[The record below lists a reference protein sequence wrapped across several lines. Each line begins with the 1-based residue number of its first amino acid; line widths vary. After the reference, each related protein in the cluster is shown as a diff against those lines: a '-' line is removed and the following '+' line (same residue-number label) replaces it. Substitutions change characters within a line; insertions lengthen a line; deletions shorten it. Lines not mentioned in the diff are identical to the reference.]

1 MANDKHDGKL
11 EVANKLAALPT
22 DADPRRRSLLK
33 AGFGATLLPVGGSLL
48 LSACSSDDDDD
59 DITSPD
65 TPGTQPQPQPQP
77 EPQPQPVNISSFA
90 VAVLPDTQFYSR
102 YATDAENQQFMR
114 KYGSEPFKA
123 QTQWVAD
130 HSKSLG
136 IPFLI
141 HLGDVVDQQGKPD
154 QWKVADAA
162 MAILEHAK
170 VPYSIL
176 AGNHDVILDRD
187 YVDASS
193 QASATDAQRNLANEP
208 YLKTFSADRAKNQ
221 ATFGGR
227 DPSGFHEY
235 HVFEAE
241 GQKFMVLSLSWR
253 ISDDALTWANQVIRA
268 NPTLPVILVNHQLLN
283 IDKDG
288 VTPLEVPYGLMLWDK
303 LIRDNDQIFMTLN
316 GHYHGAAHLTKTN
329 AFGNSV
335 EEMVVDYQMAYQ
347 GGNGLMRLYEFDLSN
362 NEIRVLSFS
371 PWVPQKPKNTLNTFD
386 QAILTGANEQ
396 FTIKMDFAKRFGG
409 FNKEFKAATP
419 SHTALIDQARALIL
433 ANYTDPVAA
442 EQKPAADPDDYPQ
455 VQGTLAHW
463 RFFGGTNGQP
473 VPVGEVIA
481 DRAGLNPMRR
491 APLNIDGVAGAQVGD
506 VVWSDD
512 HHYLSAAPGS
522 VRFLNTDKNTARMS
536 YFTTDAA
543 AIINGETATDGYTVE
558 AFIKI
563 DRDWVASKHAWMNIM
578 TRDGKRGDLAG
589 FSGGDPE
596 SPPLLFAVS
605 SLREIQ
611 WEVVPDDT
619 GSRSPK
625 ANWSGEIIPDKWMH
639 VAVVNDDTTHETI
652 LYVEG
657 APVLRNTSGARGLAT
672 LAANM
677 PWIVGA
683 GSWDG
688 ARADG
693 FFGSVGEIRIVGQAL
708 QPIDWL
714 TARRR

>member
-1 MANDKHDGKL
+1 M
-11 EVANKLAALPT
+11 
-22 DADPRRRSLLK
+22 
-33 AGFGATLLPVGGSLL
+33 
-48 LSACSSDDDDD
+48 
-59 DITSPD
+59 
-65 TPGTQPQPQPQP
+65 
-77 EPQPQPVNISSFA
+77 
-90 VAVLPDTQFYSR
+90 
-102 YATDAENQQFMR
+102 
-114 KYGSEPFKA
+114 
-123 QTQWVAD
+123 
-130 HSKSLG
+130 
-136 IPFLI
+136 
-141 HLGDVVDQQGKPD
+141 
-154 QWKVADAA
+154 
-162 MAILEHAK
+162 
-170 VPYSIL
+170 
-176 AGNHDVILDRD
+176 
-187 YVDASS
+187 
-193 QASATDAQRNLANEP
+193 
-208 YLKTFSADRAKNQ
+208 
-221 ATFGGR
+221 
-227 DPSGFHEY
+227 
-235 HVFEAE
+235 
-241 GQKFMVLSLSWR
+241 
-253 ISDDALTWANQVIRA
+253 
-268 NPTLPVILVNHQLLN
+268 
-283 IDKDG
+283 
-288 VTPLEVPYGLMLWDK
+288 
-303 LIRDNDQIFMTLN
+303 
-316 GHYHGAAHLTKTN
+316 
-329 AFGNSV
+329 
-335 EEMVVDYQMAYQ
+335 
-347 GGNGLMRLYEFDLSN
+347 
-362 NEIRVLSFS
+362 
-371 PWVPQKPKNTLNTFD
+371 
-386 QAILTGANEQ
+386 
-396 FTIKMDFAKRFGG
+396 
-409 FNKEFKAATP
+409 
-419 SHTALIDQARALIL
+419 IL

-619 GSRSPK
+619 GTRSPK